1 MITVEITRRCFRRD
15 GTDGEGRVRIALNPG
30 YFETYEVIQDFTDC
44 GVFPVEHR
52 TLGKSGLARTLE
64 VATQFLADELTDG
77 VAGEQQFLSSSAAM
91 SSPDGKK
98 PGTVS
103 VEQAAVRLGVGRTTL
118 YAMIKRGEIPA
129 LKFGRARRISES
141 TLDHMIAEGVLT
153 PRNAAAKAVM
163 PVTLKRP
170 GRR

>member
-1 MITVEITRRCFRRD
+1 MITIEITRRCFRLD

-30 YFETYEVIQDFTDC
+30 YFETYDVIQDFSDC
-44 GVFPVEHR
+44 GRFPVQQQ

-64 VATQFLADELTDG
+64 LAAQFLADELTDG
-77 VAGEQQFLSSSAAM
+77 VAGEQQFLSSSAAK
-91 SSPDGKK
+91 SSPNGKK

-103 VEQAAVRLGVGRTTL
+103 VEEAAVRLGVGRTTL

-129 LKFGRARRISES
+129 LKFGRARRISEL
-141 TLDHMIAEGVLT
+141 TLDHMIAEGMLT
-153 PRNAAAKAVM
+153 TRKTVAKTEKPA
-163 PVTLKRP
+163 TQKRS